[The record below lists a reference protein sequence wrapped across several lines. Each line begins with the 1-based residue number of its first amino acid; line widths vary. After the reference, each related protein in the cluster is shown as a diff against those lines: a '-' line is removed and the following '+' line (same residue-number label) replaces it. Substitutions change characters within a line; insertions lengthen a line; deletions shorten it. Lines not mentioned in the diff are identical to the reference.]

1 MSEAQQ
7 RGLLTYEQA
16 HAMEPVGYIYTCQ
29 TVQNNLA
36 PVMMDHIALGNP
48 EAKLGTVPVYRGE
61 VVDTLK
67 AQIRDLQEQ
76 LENYKRALAN
86 RDEQIVLERSRL
98 FPAPGWF
105 LPKDKLSDAAA
116 NSLDHLI
123 HRAKGEARVDI
134 ITSPGSSYA
143 VNYEADWV
151 KYMTPV
157 VVENIKRDH
166 KAATLFDAIA
176 HGDDAHRSWLRE
188 AIEAHFDGRP
198 VPEVVMKKAVAD
210 DMTWVVKLGS
220 AIAKLDEPILI
231 NRLRIADLDEKYQ
244 RLMQRCGH
252 PQSHSVLEAM
262 KQLVN
267 EITYGSISLLEV
279 VQKVA
284 NGDAPK
290 ELANQS
296 GCVDPKNCCT
306 RNRPLSE
313 QSTCTRVVNA
323 SKDQIK
329 VHTDLG
335 MPDASSVSKA
345 EEFTCAECPH
355 QAVLEG
361 CCGRNTKEY
370 SQQPMDDKTLA
381 RHIEAGCDVLR
392 KELGLP
398 EKPIYSVA
406 ALTDPTTI
414 QKAVIMGLVGTEKQ
428 QEEAREFLT
437 QHIQLVKDYPA
448 TMSMAMQRQ

>member
-1 MSEAQQ
+1 M
-7 RGLLTYEQA
+7 TYEEAIAAQ
-16 HAMEPVGYIYTCQ
+16 PVGHTYWCH
-29 TVQNNLA
+29 TVVNTLA
-36 PVMMDHIALGNP
+36 ARPMEHIALGVPSND
-48 EAKLGTVPVYRGE
+48 ESKPVYRGD
-61 VVDTLK
+61 VVDALK
-67 AQIRDLQEQ
+67 IKIAELEGQIEGHKTALKMREQE
-76 LENYKRALAN
+76 LTE
-86 RDEQIVLERSRL
+86 ERSRK
-98 FPAPGWF
+98 FPEPGWF
-105 LPKDKLSDAAA
+105 LPREKLSESAAG
-116 NSLDHLI
+116 SLDHLI
-123 HRAKGEARVDI
+123 AKAKQVSVVNVVV
-134 ITSPGSSYA
+134 SPGEPYEIQ
-143 VNYEADWV
+143 YEADWV
-151 KYMTPV
+151 KYLKTITGN
-157 VVENIKRDH
+157 VE
-166 KAATLFDAIA
+166 LV
-176 HGDDAHRSWLRE
+176 S
-188 AIEAHFDGRP
+188 
-198 VPEVVMKKAVAD
+198 

-284 NGDAPK
+284 NGDASK
-290 ELANQS
+290 ELANQG

-306 RNRPLSE
+306 RNRPLNE

-335 MPDASSVSKA
+335 VPDASSVSKP

-361 CCGRNTKEY
+361 CCGRDTKEY
-370 SQQPMDDKTLA
+370 PQQPMDDKTLA
-381 RHIEAGCDVLR
+381 RHIEAACDVMR
-392 KELGLP
+392 EELGLP
-398 EKPIYSVA
+398 KKPVYSVA
-406 ALTDPTTI
+406 ALSDPTTL
-414 QKAVIMGLVGTEKQ
+414 QKAMIMGLVGTEKQ